1 MELLEV
7 GSEDLGGCA
16 HVLREEVE
24 HVIDVY
30 QDLVVLVYLLLWTA
44 VY

>member
-1 MELLEV
+1 MSGEY
-7 GSEDLGGCA
+7 LGGGV

-24 HVIDVY
+24 HVIDIY
-30 QDLVVLVYLLLWTA
+30 EDFIVLVYLLLWTA